1 MLRAL
6 RACTLVVA
14 VALSAAACTVKN
26 TETPPLTGPSEL
38 GLSLAL
44 QAVPDVVI
52 QDGESRAQIV
62 VTARDPNSQP
72 VRNLALRVEISYNS
86 RLVDYGTLSPGR
98 NIVTGS
104 DGKAVV
110 TYTPPKAQANSLDS
124 DVVTI
129 LVTPLGTDY
138 STAVSR
144 QVQVR
149 LVSPGVIKG
158 ASGAFFSV
166 TPESPKVGDL
176 LAFDG
181 SSSSTKAGR
190 TIELYEW
197 NFGDAHVHRHRDTAQ
212 TTHVYEKSGSFTVK
226 LSITD
231 SAGSVSSATRT
242 VYVTE

>member
-14 VALSAAACTVKN
+14 AAVSVAACTVKD
-26 TETPPLTGPSEL
+26 TEAPPLAGPSEL

-52 QDGESRAQIV
+52 QDGESRSQIV

-72 VRNLALRVEISYNS
+72 VRNLALRVEIWYNS
-86 RLVDYGTLSPGR
+86 RLVDYGTLSPGH

-110 TYTPPKAQANSLDS
+110 AYTPPKAPANSLDS
-124 DVVTI
+124 DIVTI

-138 STAVSR
+138 GNAVSR
-144 QVQVR
+144 HVQLR
-149 LVSPGVIKG
+149 LVPPGVIKG
-158 ASGAFFSV
+158 ASGAFFTL
-166 TPESPKVGDL
+166 TPESPRVGDL
-176 LAFDG
+176 LSFDG
-181 SSSSTKAGR
+181 SSSSTRAGR
-190 TIELYEW
+190 TIDLYEW
-197 NFGDAHVHRHRDTAQ
+197 NFGDGHVHRHRDTAQ
-212 TTHVYEKSGSFTVK
+212 TTHVYQKAGTFTVK